1 MTGGGTMSVKNHNF
15 RFNLDRAE
23 DRKAWETLHSERVER
38 DFKSQNRF
46 VIRAVNDFY
55 ERHLRECD
63 DPFLS
68 TREKEDSF
76 VERIIS
82 AVYERLFDNLPEL
95 IGRYFLAQGGTAIRY
110 GESQVGNKNH
120 ISVSDSRSDISERR
134 SDYGSEDHGFED
146 DEPEE
151 NELLDFGL
159 FD

>member
-1 MTGGGTMSVKNHNF
+1 MSVKNHNF

-76 VERIIS
+76 VEGIIS
-82 AVYERLFDNLPEL
+82 AVYDRLFGKLPEL
-95 IGRYFLAQGGTAIRY
+95 VGRYLLAQGTAPLKA
-110 GESQVGNKNH
+110 GESQTENGERLLTNNPKPGAAEDNGGFAYGNGG
-120 ISVSDSRSDISERR
+120 I
-134 SDYGSEDHGFED
+134 ED

>member
-1 MTGGGTMSVKNHNF
+1 MSVKNHNF

-23 DRKAWETLHSERVER
+23 DRKAWETLHSERVEQ

-46 VIRAVNDFY
+46 VIRAVNDYY

-82 AVYERLFDNLPEL
+82 AVYERLFENLPEL
-95 IGRYFLAQGGTAIRY
+95 IGRYLLSQGTVQGRLGTMAVEKASLVSADVPEMKVS
-110 GESQVGNKNH
+110 GSMEH
-120 ISVSDSRSDISERR
+120 VSDNEL
-134 SDYGSEDHGFED
+134 
-146 DEPEE
+146 EE

>member
-1 MTGGGTMSVKNHNF
+1 MLVKNHNF

-23 DRKAWETLHSERVER
+23 DRKAWETLHSERVEQ

-46 VIRAVNDFY
+46 VIRAVNDYY

-63 DPFLS
+63 DPFIS

-82 AVYERLFDNLPEL
+82 AVYERLFENLPEL
-95 IGRYFLAQGGTAIRY
+95 IGRYLLSQGTVQGRLGTMAVEKASLVSADVPEMKVS
-110 GESQVGNKNH
+110 GSMEH
-120 ISVSDSRSDISERR
+120 VSDNEL
-134 SDYGSEDHGFED
+134 
-146 DEPEE
+146 EE

>member
-23 DRKAWETLHSERVER
+23 DRKAWETLHSERVEQ

-46 VIRAVNDFY
+46 VIRAVNDYY

-76 VERIIS
+76 VEGIIS
-82 AVYERLFDNLPEL
+82 VVYERLFDNLPEL
-95 IGRYFLAQGGTAIRY
+95 LGRYLLSQGTVQGRPGTKGA
-110 GESQVGNKNH
+110 ESA
-120 ISVSDSRSDISERR
+120 SLVSADMPEIKVS
-134 SDYGSEDHGFED
+134 GSMVHEPDN
-146 DEPEE
+146 EPEE

>member
-1 MTGGGTMSVKNHNF
+1 MTGGGDMSVKNHNF

-23 DRKAWETLHSERVER
+23 DRKAWETLHSERVEQ

-46 VIRAVNDFY
+46 VIRAVNDYY

-76 VERIIS
+76 VDGIIS

-95 IGRYFLAQGGTAIRY
+95 IGRYLLAHGTVQSRPGTMAV
-110 GESQVGNKNH
+110 ENASLV
-120 ISVSDSRSDISERR
+120 SVDMPEMKVS
-134 SDYGSEDHGFED
+134 GSMEHEPD